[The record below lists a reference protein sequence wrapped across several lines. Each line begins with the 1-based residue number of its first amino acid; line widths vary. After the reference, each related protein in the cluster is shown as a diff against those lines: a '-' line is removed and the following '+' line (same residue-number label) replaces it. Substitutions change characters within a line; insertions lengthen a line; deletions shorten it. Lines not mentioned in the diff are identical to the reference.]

1 MIQPT
6 EWWKVL
12 MIIMIIIAAITC
24 AFIAAIPNQSPAA
37 VSADGKKRWYKRFGE
52 IKWQKFVPLISL
64 IVIYFLL
71 LYIAS
76 DRLPLWWQEWMLHF
90 GSFIASTLLIIFGV
104 IFFYSIEGDKYRTA
118 KNTIMSIT
126 LIIGLV
132 VLFTTGYPTDEDRIT
147 EMKLTPIDSLQ
158 IVQKIRSDKQKVESE
173 KRERE
178 RILAQKLI
186 ITLEPGE
193 DTVLA
198 DLPDHDK
205 YDWKFS
211 VLSNNKVA
219 FFPDNQSALLRYSI
233 PHQRLRLP
241 RAMDYVRIAMDDT
254 ASGPGVIKLHFEAR

>member
-1 MIQPT
+1 MKTPAIVTHQT
-6 EWWKVL
+6 EWWQIML
-12 MIIMIIIAAITC
+12 IIMIMIT
-24 AFIAAIPNQSPAA
+24 AMTFALISAIPNQSAVA
-37 VSADGKKRWYKRFGE
+37 VSTDGKKRWYKRLGE
-52 IKWQKFVPLISL
+52 LQWKRFVPLISL
-64 IVIYFLL
+64 VIIYFLL

-76 DRLPLWWQEWMLHF
+76 DRAPLWWKEWMLHF

-104 IFFYSIEGDKYRTA
+104 IFFYAIEGDKYRTA

-126 LIIGLV
+126 LIIGLI
-132 VLFTTGYPTDEDRIT
+132 VLFSTGYPTDEDRIT
-147 EMKLTPIDSLQ
+147 DIKLKPIDSLQ
-158 IVQKIRSDKQKVESE
+158 IVQKIKSE

-178 RILAQKLI
+178 QILAQKLI

-193 DTVLA
+193 DTLLT

-219 FFPDNQSALLRYSI
+219 FFPDNQLALLRYSI
-233 PHQRLRLP
+233 PHERLRLP